1 MFIIE
6 LSYIRPLDEIDF
18 FMKAHLDFLESQYQQ
33 NRFIASGRKVPRNGG
48 IILARADNRET
59 IEQIV
64 ALDPFV
70 KNKVAQATIIEFN
83 PTMTLPGF
91 DNLKEPACR

>member
-6 LSYIRPLDEIDF
+6 LTYIRPLDEIDF
-18 FMKAHLDFLESQYQQ
+18 FMKAHLDFLDSQYKQ
-33 NRFIASGRKVPRNGG
+33 NRFIASGRKVPRTGG

-59 IEQIV
+59 IEQVV

-70 KNKVAQATIIEFN
+70 KNQVARANIIEFN
-83 PTMTLPGF
+83 PTMTLAEF
-91 DNLKEPACR
+91 DNLQEPPCH

>member
-6 LSYIRPLDEIDF
+6 LTYIRPLDEIDF

-33 NRFIASGRKVPRNGG
+33 NRFIASGRKIPRTGG
-48 IILARADNRET
+48 IILARAENRGAL
-59 IEQIV
+59 EQIV

-70 KNKVAQATIIEFN
+70 KNQVARATIIEFN
-83 PTMTLPGF
+83 PTMTLTGF
-91 DNLKEPACR
+91 DNLKEPPCQ